1 MKRFI
6 HIPKTAGRSMIK
18 FLRENKLQVNSP
30 RTKDNGAQTKKHRT
44 AYKYY
49 KDFPNEERFW
59 IVRNPYSRLV
69 SFYNFAI
76 RMGWLE
82 KDYPW
87 VQFVMDRPY
96 IAPLRNNQPWRLQ
109 IDYIMNNNKFY
120 VHKKFKL
127 ETELER
133 LQAYLH
139 TPKPFPKVNV
149 SKQTG
154 VSLPSYYTN
163 STVLERVR
171 KDFKKDFKH
180 LHYTRMI

>member
-1 MKRFI
+1 MY
-6 HIPKTAGRSMIK
+6 
-18 FLRENKLQVNSP
+18 LL
-30 RTKDNGAQTKKHRT
+30 
-44 AYKYY
+44 Y
-49 KDFPNEERFW
+49 
-59 IVRNPYSRLV
+59 
-69 SFYNFAI
+69 
-76 RMGWLE
+76 
-82 KDYPW
+82 
-87 VQFVMDRPY
+87 
-96 IAPLRNNQPWRLQ
+96 
-109 IDYIMNNNKFY
+109 NNNKFY